1 MIKLLH
7 NKVTKILIMIVYVIN
22 MHGHAKG
29 GGAFGVTNKVTQ
41 ILHKKNHISWNDY
54 LSTFASTLMPY

>member
-41 ILHKKNHISWNDY
+41 ILHKKNHIS
-54 LSTFASTLMPY
+54 